1 MRLAVL
7 TLVQAPYWEP
17 LYRRLHQTPGLSL
30 RVLLLQGRDSLR
42 GWSRRK
48 PSYPAVQLPCL
59 TPEWLYPLPVVG
71 VINRGLEAELRAF
84 QPDCIVLHGYS
95 YLAHLQAARWAIR
108 HKVPY
113 LLWGDSN
120 AHTGRGRLPVLKDAW
135 LGYFC
140 RHAAGVLAIGA
151 SSREFWSRCGVAPER
166 QFWSPL
172 TVDNDFFAREAR
184 SWRTRRGELRQQ
196 LGLPPGRLLLYVGRL
211 APTKNL
217 ERLLHALSRHRASS
231 GRPLNLAL
239 VGDGPERARLDRL
252 INDLRLGQV
261 FHFGF
266 QEQAELPKFHALAD
280 ALVLP
285 SLYEPWGL
293 VVNEAMAAGL
303 PVLVAQSA
311 GCRPDLVDEG
321 GNGFSFDETNTA
333 AIVAGLDRFSQL
345 DDEDLGRL
353 GARSAERISHWTIE
367 QSLEGFH
374 QALRAVTGWRPG
386 PDPAAATAHPVAP
399 DGEML
404 PRQ

>member
-17 LYRRLHQTPGLSL
+17 LYHRLHQTPGLSL

-42 GWSRRK
+42 GWSDRK

-59 TPEWLYPLPVVG
+59 TPEWLYPLPVAG
-71 VINRGLEAELRAF
+71 VINRGLEGELRAF

-108 HKVPY
+108 HEVPY

-120 AHTGRGRLPVLKDAW
+120 AHTSRGPLPVLKDAW
-135 LGYFC
+135 LDYFC
-140 RHAAGVLAIGA
+140 RHAAGALAIGA
-151 SSREFWSRCGVAPER
+151 SSREFWSRYGIPAER

-184 SWRTRRGELRQQ
+184 SWRGRRGELRQQ
-196 LGLPPGRLLLYVGRL
+196 LGLPPGRLLLYAGRL

-217 ERLLHALSRHRASS
+217 ERLLHALARHRASS

-239 VGDGPERARLDRL
+239 VGDGPERSRLERLIGELRLD
-252 INDLRLGQV
+252 GV
-261 FHFGF
+261 FRFGF
-266 QEQAELPKFHALAD
+266 QKQQELAKFYALAD

-303 PVLVAQSA
+303 PVLVAHSA
-311 GCRPDLVDEG
+311 GCRPDLVEEG
-321 GNGFSFDETNTA
+321 GNGFSFDETDTA
-333 AIVAGLDRFSQL
+333 AVAGALDRFSQL
-345 DDEDLGRL
+345 DDADLERM

-367 QSLEGFH
+367 QSVEGFH
-374 QALRAVTGWRPG
+374 QGLRAATGWQEGVNPETALPG
-386 PDPAAATAHPVAP
+386 ALG
-399 DGEML
+399 GEML
-404 PRQ
+404 RHR